1 MRPQDKYNK
10 EKMTIVSARF
20 KNEFAEEFKQACK
33 ALGVSQADVIRD
45 AMNQTIEKANALN
58 ELDMFSIEKMNQDDT
73 YFNQFIQ
80 ELKDY
85 DDFGKFKGY
94 FGRPSDVEDR
104 ICELNTSCEIY
115 TEVNGS
121 YECANNDKE
130 IHDEFGSDDN
140 RKIKGYIAIEVGYG
154 KHVKMYGEYF
164 CEDWDDDE
172 EVYQNCSFGN
182 YYGIDLD

>member
-1 MRPQDKYNK
+1 
-10 EKMTIVSARF
+10 
-20 KNEFAEEFKQACK
+20 
-33 ALGVSQADVIRD
+33 
-45 AMNQTIEKANALN
+45 
-58 ELDMFSIEKMNQDDT
+58 MNQDEA
-73 YFNQFIQ
+73 YFSRFIQ

-94 FGRPSDVEDR
+94 FGKASDVEDR
-104 ICELNTSCEIY
+104 ICELNTCEIY

-121 YECANNDKE
+121 YECTSNDKE

-140 RKIKGYIAIEVGYG
+140 HKINGYIAIEVGYG

-164 CEDWDDDE
+164 CEDWDEDD

>member
-10 EKMTIVSARF
+10 EKMTIISARF
-20 KNEFAEEFKQACK
+20 KNAFADEFKQACK
-33 ALGVSQADVIRD
+33 TLGISQADVIRK
-45 AMNQTIEKANALN
+45 AME
-58 ELDMFSIEKMNQDDT
+58 ELTMFSIDKMYQDEA

-94 FGRPSDVEDR
+94 FGRPSDIEDK
-104 ICELNTSCEIY
+104 ICKLNTSCEIY

-121 YECANNDKE
+121 YECTSNDKE

-140 RKIKGYIAIEVGYG
+140 HKINGYIAIEVGYG

-164 CEDWDDDE
+164 CEDWDEDE
-172 EVYQNCSFGN
+172 EAYMNCSFGG

>member
-10 EKMTIVSARF
+10 EKTSLVNARF
-20 KNEFAEEFKQACK
+20 KSEFVDEFKKACK
-33 ALGVSQADVIRD
+33 DLGIKQSDVIRE
-45 AMNQTIEKANALN
+45 AMTNTIEKAKAMEESNMYSTSKLSTD
-58 ELDMFSIEKMNQDDT
+58 ES

-80 ELKDY
+80 DLKDY
-85 DDFGKFKGY
+85 DDFVKYKGNFGK
-94 FGRPSDVEDR
+94 PSDVEDR
-104 ICELNTSCEIY
+104 ICELNTLCEIY

-140 RKIKGYIAIEVGYG
+140 HKINGCIAIEVGYG
-154 KHVKMYGEYF
+154 KHVKLYGEYS
-164 CEDWDDDE
+164 CEDWDEDD
-172 EVYQNCSFGN
+172 EVYQNRSFGN

>member
-10 EKMTIVSARF
+10 EKMTIISARF
-20 KNEFAEEFKQACK
+20 KNAFADEFKQACK
-33 ALGVSQADVIRD
+33 TLGISQADVIRD
-45 AMNQTIEKANALN
+45 AMNQT
-58 ELDMFSIEKMNQDDT
+58 MFSIDKMYQDEA

-94 FGRPSDVEDR
+94 FGRPLDIEDK
-104 ICELNTSCEIY
+104 ICKLNTSCEIY

-121 YECANNDKE
+121 YECTSNDKE

-140 RKIKGYIAIEVGYG
+140 HKINGYIAIEVGYG

-164 CEDWDDDE
+164 CEDWDEDE
-172 EVYQNCSFGN
+172 EAYMNCSFGG

>member
-10 EKMTIVSARF
+10 EKMTIISARF
-20 KNEFAEEFKQACK
+20 KNAFADEFKQACK
-33 ALGVSQADVIRD
+33 TLGISQADVIRD
-45 AMNQTIEKANALN
+45 AMNQTIEKAKAM
-58 ELDMFSIEKMNQDDT
+58 EESTMFSIDKMYQDEA

-94 FGRPSDVEDR
+94 FGRPSDIEDK
-104 ICELNTSCEIY
+104 ICKLNTSCEIY

-121 YECANNDKE
+121 YECTSNDKE

-140 RKIKGYIAIEVGYG
+140 HKINGYIAIEVGYR

-164 CEDWDDDE
+164 CEDWDEDE
-172 EVYQNCSFGN
+172 EAYMNCSFGG